1 MLVMNRD
8 GDLFDERRKKTEGNL
23 ILRFLMIVEKKIDVK
38 KILMK

>member
-1 MLVMNRD
+1 MAICLMK
-8 GDLFDERRKKTEGNL
+8 EEKKTEGNL